1 MNKLTFVIPIMIL
14 VAVLAMWMLGK
25 DYSEINLQIRILIS
39 AGAAILSGAISYFLF
54 NVDKE
59 KN

>member
-1 MNKLTFVIPIMIL
+1 MIL

-25 DYSEINLQIRILIS
+25 DYSEIDLQIRILIS